1 MRPFEH
7 EKVLAFQK
15 ASKSGKLVGFNCFE
29 ECVIEKGEKSLCY
42 PARLC
47 KIKCRNMLQV

>member
-15 ASKSGKLVGFNCFE
+15 ASKSGKLVCFKCFE
-29 ECVIEKGEKSLCY
+29 ECVIEKGEKREFMLS
-42 PARLC
+42 C
-47 KIKCRNMLQV
+47 KIV